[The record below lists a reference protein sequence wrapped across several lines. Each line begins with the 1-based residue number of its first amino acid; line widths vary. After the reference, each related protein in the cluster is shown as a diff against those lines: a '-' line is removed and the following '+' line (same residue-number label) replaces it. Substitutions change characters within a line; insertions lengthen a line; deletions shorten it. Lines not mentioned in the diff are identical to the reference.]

1 MHLSSHPRPTRV
13 LRFLLSLVTREF
25 FKASYEIPR
34 DLHFIA
40 FVGSMS
46 FHVLSMTFRV
56 FLSLTQAKRHS
67 NAAAGNIA
75 TQVGMMSAGQPPLE
89 AAPTPQGY
97 AQRQSMGHNQNQ
109 NLGSGLVEGGGGLNH
124 GQSQTLMD
132 QSRPRNAD
140 MDGGADD
147 ARGISEQLAMNLSQV
162 GCRGRNG

>member
-109 NLGSGLVEGGGGLNH
+109 NLGSGLVEGGVE
-124 GQSQTLMD
+124 
-132 QSRPRNAD
+132 PRNRVVLISRCVSLRRTLSPAL
-140 MDGGADD
+140 MMY
-147 ARGISEQLAMNLSQV
+147 RGSWCVLGFALLV
-162 GCRGRNG
+162 AVVLRCR